1 MEKGILAVFKDADI
15 QHVPMADGGEGTVDS
30 LVDATGGTRVPVRV
44 AGPLPDQIVETYYGL
59 LGDQETVVIEMA
71 KANGIELVKAENVI
85 P

>member
-1 MEKGILAVFKDADI
+1 MQQEVQEYQCA
-15 QHVPMADGGEGTVDS
+15 
-30 LVDATGGTRVPVRV
+30 

-71 KANGIELVKAENVI
+71 KANGIELVKAAERN